1 MILNTD
7 TMLQLLTPSIIST
20 RIFAPRQRWQ
30 IEMFSIRN
38 IDESH
43 THCTGK
49 CRNKKEFGGICP
61 HSYQLQRSS
70 QERMCRCLQNISLFI
85 GYEYRYIKY
94 GWWCDVHCSE
104 YYLGRLLPALLICC
118 QPHSLLWTLSTELLS
133 SREYISHCHNHVLPT
148 LTATISNN

>member
-1 MILNTD
+1 MNHSDLWYWILTQCCNYWHHQSYQPEYLHLAND
-7 TMLQLLTPSIIST
+7 DKLKCSVSEILTSLT
-20 RIFAPRQRWQ
+20 
-30 IEMFSIRN
+30 
-38 IDESH
+38 H
-43 THCTGK
+43 TAQASAEIK
-49 CRNKKEFGGICP
+49 SN
-61 HSYQLQRSS
+61 SYQLQRSS

-94 GWWCDVHCSE
+94 GWWCDVHCSV

-118 QPHSLLWTLSTELLS
+118 HPHSLLWTLSTELLS